1 MLIKHG
7 DLKPLTVVDLPELDK
22 NNTKQ
27 VIDEMKTKLKEKE
40 DKQNNDK
47 E

>member
-7 DLKPLTVVDLPELDK
+7 DLQPLTVVDLPELDK

-27 VIDEMKTKLKEKE
+27 VIDELKTKLKEKE